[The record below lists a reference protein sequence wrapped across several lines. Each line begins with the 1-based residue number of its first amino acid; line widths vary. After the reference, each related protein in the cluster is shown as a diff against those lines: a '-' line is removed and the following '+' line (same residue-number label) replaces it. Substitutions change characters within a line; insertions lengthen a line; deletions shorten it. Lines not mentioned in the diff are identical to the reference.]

1 MRGARS
7 SVPHPLAL
15 LTSPLQQRPVGRLKS
30 LFKEIIVIKDQREKV
45 GRESRGPVVL
55 QESTGPAAI
64 SQEKTD
70 ADRKELEK
78 ITTVLPPRLAGALL
92 ERPDFCEV
100 VELVMDLGRPPLA
113 RFPSGDLKLS
123 SDVITQQDLAYAIE
137 KLGAFGDDNRAGI
150 DRTLH
155 RISCMRNRDGRI
167 IGLTCRA
174 GRAIPGSASMAADL
188 IASGR
193 SILFMGRPG
202 VGKTT
207 VIRETSRLLSQL
219 HQKRVVIVDTSNEI
233 GGDGDIAHIGIGRAR
248 RMQVSKV
255 AAQHRTMIEAVENH
269 MPEVV
274 VVDEIGTEAEALA
287 ARSIAQRGVQLVA
300 TAHGAELARLIKNPT
315 LSDLIGGIQAVTLSD
330 DEAKRR
336 KGPKTVIERMAPPT
350 FDTAVEIIDRCTW
363 RVHLDLAA
371 AVDSALKGHEVEG
384 QLRVQREDGSVEIME
399 GGAYWDDDASSTS
412 SSTSALFDQESIA
425 AERRSGGA
433 GAESTWSTVGWFGGA
448 VDAAAIAILP
458 HGLDGHA
465 VKDVIAGMGLE
476 RSVLLTPHLHEA
488 DAVLTVRERLRGG
501 GDDLV
506 NDARAAGQA
515 IFSMKSGSPPSII
528 KAIRALAGI
537 DPSPFSLRDVSAA
550 VDADPSSR
558 KRVAALRSEHD
569 IARMT
574 GRSNI
579 VSKTN
584 YKKKSAALE
593 EAKAAV
599 EELVLAGGHAA
610 ELLPRSPD
618 ILSAQEDLV
627 RSYNL
632 PFEVVGSD
640 SDTRLRILPQ
650 HYISGDNEHV
660 LGTEWDARSSG
671 WHTV

>member
-1 MRGARS
+1 
-7 SVPHPLAL
+7 
-15 LTSPLQQRPVGRLKS
+15 
-30 LFKEIIVIKDQREKV
+30 
-45 GRESRGPVVL
+45 
-55 QESTGPAAI
+55 
-64 SQEKTD
+64 
-70 ADRKELEK
+70 
-78 ITTVLPPRLAGALL
+78 
-92 ERPDFCEV
+92 
-100 VELVMDLGRPPLA
+100 MDLGRTPLA
-113 RFPSGDLKLS
+113 RLPSGDVRLS
-123 SDVITQQDLAYAIE
+123 DDVITQEDLAYAIS

-174 GRAIPGSASMAADL
+174 GRAVPGSADMAADL

-219 HQKRVVIVDTSNEI
+219 HQKRVVIIDTSNEI

-274 VVDEIGTEAEALA
+274 IVDEIGTEAEALA

-300 TAHGAELARLIKNPT
+300 TAHGGELARLIKNPT

-330 DEAKRR
+330 EEAKRR
-336 KGPKTVIERMAPPT
+336 KGPKTVIERCAPPT
-350 FDTAVEIIDRCTW
+350 FDVAVEIIDRNTW

-371 AVDSALKGHEVEG
+371 AVDAALKVMEESSD
-384 QLRVQREDGSVEIME
+384 REPRAGGSE
-399 GGAYWDDDASSTS
+399 
-412 SSTSALFDQESIA
+412 
-425 AERRSGGA
+425 
-433 GAESTWSTVGWFGGA
+433 AESSWSTVGWYGGN
-448 VDAAAIAILP
+448 VDEAAIAILP
-458 HGLDGHA
+458 HGLDGHG
-465 VKDVIAGMGLE
+465 VKDVIAGLGLQ

-501 GDDLV
+501 GDDLI
-506 NDARAAGQA
+506 NEARAAGQA
-515 IFSMKSGSPPSII
+515 IFSMKSGSPPSVI

-537 DPSPFSLRDVSAA
+537 YPSPLSLRDASAA
-550 VDADPSSR
+550 
-558 KRVAALRSEHD
+558 
-569 IARMT
+569 
-574 GRSNI
+574 
-579 VSKTN
+579 TN

-627 RSYNL
+627 RSYDL

-640 SDTRLRILPQ
+640 ADARLRILPQ
-650 HYISGDNEHV
+650 GYVSGDKERS
-660 LGTEWDARSSG
+660 LGAEWDSRNSG
-671 WHTV
+671 WHTS